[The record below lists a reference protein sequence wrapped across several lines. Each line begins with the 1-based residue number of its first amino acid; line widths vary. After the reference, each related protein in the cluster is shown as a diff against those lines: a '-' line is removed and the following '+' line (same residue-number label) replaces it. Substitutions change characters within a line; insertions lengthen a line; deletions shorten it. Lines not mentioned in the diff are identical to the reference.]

1 VVPVAGRDVGTG
13 AVQPIVT
20 AVSRSGTH
28 TFGKENQQHI
38 RLLAGQG
45 VDGDAQR
52 GLLKE
57 VVGRD
62 KAGAVVYRAG
72 VMGVVLTGGDVRSGD
87 PIRVVR
93 PSHGHRPLER
103 V

>member
-1 VVPVAGRDVGTG
+1 MHSELHDQLRAAGFRVGPGDLGEITG
-13 AVQPIVT
+13 LRNPCTQIDEY
-20 AVSRSGTH
+20 R
-28 TFGKENQQHI
+28 
-38 RLLAGQG
+38 
-45 VDGDAQR
+45 R

-57 VVGRD
+57 VVGRH
-62 KAGAVVYRAG
+62 KAGAVVCRAG

-93 PSHGHRPLER
+93 PPHRHRPLER